1 MADYEKLVYL
11 NSRGDTLEFCVDG
24 VFHCNVSKDVTG
36 LSGIENTTYRTNSM
50 GQHGDT
56 YIGQRFEPREVT
68 ITGNINSTDKDRVLE
83 LRRQAE
89 KILNAELD
97 AKLIYTY
104 KDFVRVIDCKVD
116 GKPTFKYGTVFT
128 QFSIPLICCN
138 PFWKETAEAR
148 QEIASWLDSWEFDF
162 EIPEEGIELGYR
174 EPSIIVNLY
183 NEGDVKSGMRIAFRA
198 VGTVVNPV
206 LLNVNTQEYIKLID
220 TTMEAGDEIVI
231 NTEYGSKGAT
241 LTRDGQVIDYF
252 RYIDVDSTFMQLE
265 IGDNLFRYDAEG
277 GVESLE
283 VTIYHTNKYLGV

>member
-1 MADYEKLVYL
+1 MDYEKLTYI
-11 NSRGDTLEFCVDG
+11 NSRGETLEFSITS

-36 LSGIENTTYRTNSM
+36 IAGIDNTIYKTNSM

-56 YIGQRFEPREVT
+56 YISQRYEARDIT
-68 ITGNINSTDKDRVLE
+68 IVGNINSRDKDRVLE

-116 GKPTFKYGTVFT
+116 GRPQFKSSKVFM
-128 QFSIPLICCN
+128 QYSIPITCCN
-138 PFWKETAEAR
+138 PFWREEAEAKKD
-148 QEIASWLDSWEFDF
+148 IAAWVSSWEFDF

-174 EPSIIVNLY
+174 EPSVIVNVY
-183 NEGDVKSGMRIAFRA
+183 NEGDVKSGMRVEFRA

-206 LLNVNTQEYIKLID
+206 LLNVDTQEYLKLID
-220 TTMEAGDEIVI
+220 TTMVAGDVITI

-241 LTRDGQVIDYF
+241 LTRDGEVLDYF
-252 RYIDVDSTFMQLE
+252 RHIDVDSTFMQLA
-265 IGDNLFRYDAEG
+265 IGDNVFRYDAES
-277 GVESLE
+277 GVTALE
-283 VTIYHTNKYLGV
+283 ATIYHNNKYLGV